1 MNVQTLRALLGL
13 SALALAT
20 ACGGS
25 RSASDQA
32 PAPAPDAQASSSINS
47 DDIERQ
53 PGKSIEEVLSSK
65 VPGVQVYRTAS
76 GGLALRIRGTSSFHG
91 NDQPLYVID
100 GMQVQPGPDGA
111 LAGLNPY
118 DIASIKVLKDAADI
132 AMYGS
137 RGANGVIVIKTK
149 KGQRP

>member
-1 MNVQTLRALLGL
+1 M